1 VIAPSQR
8 IDDIAARHLW
18 ALPPAVRAMLRAV
31 GVYGR
36 GKTARGTALASYL
49 LFESSFTRELI
60 HLGFTDAMAKRHEVQ
75 QFFGWGPPGHDGLTT
90 RTGAFR
96 LDPMRVSG
104 AAPTSPLPTEVSA
117 LSAAAPPVAG
127 PFPKRGDRGSIESFA
142 L

>member
-1 VIAPSQR
+1 
-8 IDDIAARHLW
+8 
-18 ALPPAVRAMLRAV
+18 MLRAV

-60 HLGFTDAMAKRHEVQ
+60 HLGFTDAMAKRQEVQ
-75 QFFGWGPPGHDGLTT
+75 AFFGWGPSEGAAGPGPSGGEGITQ

-96 LDPMRVSG
+96 FPKADAPAADRATDLTD
-104 AAPTSPLPTEVSA
+104 AAPACGPTLVDAAGEPLEPTH
-117 LSAAAPPVAG
+117 
-127 PFPKRGDRGSIESFA
+127 FPKRGDRGSMESFA